1 MIANFIALTLVLV
14 LVLALPLA
22 LALALEMMMIYGNN
36 FVAVYALALIGFV
49 LGLLLYRLIVV

>member
-14 LVLALPLA
+14 LA